1 MAYFRIRQCPEVKP
15 AVIRKEDDMKIE
27 ELYARLLLKEA
38 VTKEKAIA
46 LAGQIIAQITI
57 IDSKD
62 SVEAPRGVIREPITE
77 IVKEVVKPASR
88 PISKPSGKV
97 VAPKGNLCVCSMCKE
112 FIYQNVADVYEQGMS
127 TEDFLA
133 SYNPIKDAR
142 PLTESDIEDVL
153 AGDNGAMYINCPSC
167 KGVHSLEIIP
177 AKVVKKESMSVG
189 QGNAGLGIVS
199 INPGQFGV

>member
-1 MAYFRIRQCPEVKP
+1 
-15 AVIRKEDDMKIE
+15 MKIE

-38 VTKEKAIA
+38 ITKEKAIA

-57 IDSKD
+57 IDSGG
-62 SVEAPRGVIREPITE
+62 VIEAPRGIVREPIKE
-77 IVKEVVKPASR
+77 IVREVVKPV
-88 PISKPSGKV
+88 SKPSGKV
-97 VAPKGNLCVCSMCKE
+97 VAPKGNSCVCSMCKE

-133 SYNPIKDAR
+133 AYNPVKDAR
-142 PLTESDIEDVL
+142 PLTETDIEDVL
-153 AGDNGAMYINCPSC
+153 AGDSGAMYINCPSC

-189 QGNAGLGIVS
+189 QGSMSSGIVS
-199 INPGQFGV
+199 INSGQFGV